1 MGNDEFDIS
10 DLTFDYEDY
19 DKDYVKIEVN
29 NDVNFDMH
37 GFPVYV
43 YEDVIKVQDDLKE
56 EQLRN
61 THPELKQ
68 AYEEYQRLLEKYEF
82 WDKFEDKG

>member
-1 MGNDEFDIS
+1 VGNDEFDIS

-37 GFPVYV
+37 GYPV
-43 YEDVIKVQDDLKE
+43 YEDVIKVQNDLKE

>member
-37 GFPVYV
+37 GYPV
-43 YEDVIKVQDDLKE
+43 YEDVIKVQNDLKE

>member
-1 MGNDEFDIS
+1 MEHG
-10 DLTFDYEDY
+10 
-19 DKDYVKIEVN
+19 K
-29 NDVNFDMH
+29 FDMH
-37 GFPVYV
+37 GYPVF
-43 YEDVIKVQDDLKE
+43 EDVIKVQDDLKE

-61 THPELKQ
+61 THPELKK

>member
-10 DLTFDYEDY
+10 DITFDIEDY
-19 DKDYVKIEVN
+19 DKDYIKVEIN
-29 NDVNFDMH
+29 NSGAFDMH
-37 GFPVYV
+37 GYPVFD
-43 YEDVIKVQDDLKE
+43 DVIKVQNDLQE

-82 WDKFEDKG
+82 WNKFEDKG

>member
-10 DLTFDYEDY
+10 DITFDYEDY

-29 NDVNFDMH
+29 NDINFDMH
-37 GFPVYV
+37 GYPI

-61 THPELKQ
+61 THPELKK

>member
-19 DKDYVKIEVN
+19 DKNYVKIEVN

-37 GFPVYV
+37 GYPV
-43 YEDVIKVQDDLKE
+43 YEDVIKVQNDLKE

-61 THPELKQ
+61 THPQLKQ

>member
-29 NDVNFDMH
+29 NDINFDMH
-37 GFPVYV
+37 GYPI

-61 THPELKQ
+61 THPELKK

>member
-1 MGNDEFDIS
+1 MDHG
-10 DLTFDYEDY
+10 
-19 DKDYVKIEVN
+19 K
-29 NDVNFDMH
+29 FDMH
-37 GFPVYV
+37 GYPVFD
-43 YEDVIKVQDDLKE
+43 DVIKVQNDLEE

-82 WDKFEDKG
+82 WNKFQDKG

>member
-1 MGNDEFDIS
+1 VGNDEFDIS
-10 DLTFDYEDY
+10 DITFDYEDY

-29 NDVNFDMH
+29 NDINFDMH
-37 GFPVYV
+37 GYPI

-61 THPELKQ
+61 THPELKK

>member
-10 DLTFDYEDY
+10 DITFDYEDY
-19 DKDYVKIEVN
+19 DNDYVKIEVN
-29 NDVNFDMH
+29 NDINFDMH
-37 GFPVYV
+37 GYPI

-61 THPELKQ
+61 THPELKK

>member
-1 MGNDEFDIS
+1 MGNDDTIEI
-10 DLTFDYEDY
+10 DLKNVTW
-19 DKDYVKIEVN
+19 
-29 NDVNFDMH
+29 DVDMH
-37 GFPVYV
+37 GYPV

>member
-29 NDVNFDMH
+29 NDINFDMH
-37 GFPVYV
+37 GYPV
-43 YEDVIKVQDDLKE
+43 YEDVIKVQNDLKE
-56 EQLRN
+56 QQLRN